1 VANEYINERKLQD
14 RIHYLVGDVGDRGM
28 MEGLGKFDLV
38 YSTFS
43 LHHWKDPKASISNL
57 WNTVKDKGTLF
68 IHDFKRVWWLC
79 FLPLR
84 GGEIG
89 SIRASYTPKE
99 IKAILQELGI
109 INYKIKTLFPFS
121 LQSII
126 ACK

>member
-1 VANEYINERKLQD
+1 
-14 RIHYLVGDVGDRGM
+14 

-43 LHHWKDPKASISNL
+43 LHHWKDPEASISNL

-79 FLPLR
+79 CLPLK
-84 GGEIG
+84 GGEID

-109 INYKIKTLFPFS
+109 INYKIKTLFPFL
-121 LQSII
+121 LQSIVV
-126 ACK
+126 CK

>member
-1 VANEYINERKLQD
+1 
-14 RIHYLVGDVGDRGM
+14 M

-43 LHHWKDPKASISNL
+43 LHHWKDPGISISNL
-57 WNTVKDKGTLF
+57 WNAVKDNGILYT
-68 IHDFKRVWWLC
+68 HDFKRVWWLC
-79 FLPLR
+79 FLPLK

-89 SIRASYTPKE
+89 SVRASYTPEE
-99 IKAILQELGI
+99 IRVVLQELGI
-109 INYKIKTLFPFS
+109 TNYKIKTLFPFF